1 MDDAKGLDAKPNRS
15 LRAVAIISI
24 LAVSPASAQRQASSS
39 SHSALVNQYCVG
51 CHNQKLSTAGVS
63 LESLDLAKVG
73 DHASVWERALRK
85 VRSGQMP
92 PPGLPR
98 PDAAVSAEFAEWLE
112 DSLDRAAA
120 AKPNPGRPAV
130 HRLNRAEYSNAIR
143 DLLAVDIN
151 PGALL
156 PVDDSG
162 YGFDNI
168 GDVLSVSPLLLE
180 RYISV
185 ARLISRLAVGDP
197 GIKPAEEEYV
207 ARRDPPGSTGRARNE
222 RASDDLPFD
231 SRGGMA
237 FRHYFPVDAEYTI
250 RVKLTNAN
258 QRPLEMRLPV
268 KAGLRTVGVAFLRES
283 TKPEMEVPGGRRGAA
298 AAGVP
303 APRKDVPPGEL
314 DLRLDGEKL
323 QRFQVPETGFATQVN
338 SVLVGGPYRIAGS
351 GETPSRSGL
360 FVCRPATA
368 KDEEPCARTI
378 LSALSRRAFRRPV
391 SDSDLKPLMAFYKA
405 GRHERDF
412 DYGIEKALRA
422 VLVSPDFL
430 FRIEHDPVGS
440 GPGSV
445 YPITDFE
452 LASRLSFFLWSSIP
466 DAPLL
471 DLAEKGKLKSPVI
484 LEQQVRRMLDD
495 PRAESLVGNFAGQ
508 WLYLR
513 GLAQVKP
520 DQDAFPEFDE
530 SLRQSFQKETELFFQ
545 NILREDR
552 SVIELLDANYTF
564 LNQRLAEHY
573 GIPKIYGSQFRKV
586 ALTDPNRGG
595 LLGQGSILTV
605 TSYPNRTSVVQRGK
619 WILENLLGAPPPPP
633 PPDVPELKPH
643 GKDGKILTMR
653 EQMEQHRTNP
663 ICSSCHSRMDP
674 IGFALE
680 NYDGV
685 GKWRSEDRG
694 SAIDASGKLPGGVQF
709 DGPAGLKK
717 LLLASYR
724 DDFVA
729 TVAEKLLTYALGR
742 GLEYYDQPA
751 VRTIA
756 RQAARDNYRI
766 SALIAAVAKSTPFQM
781 RRTPEQ

>member
-1 MDDAKGLDAKPNRS
+1 MTDAAQPKTLFWCA
-15 LRAVAIISI
+15 LVAISTF
-24 LAVSPASAQRQASSS
+24 LVKPANASNSS
-39 SHSALVNQYCVG
+39 NSGLLNQYCIG
-51 CHNQKLSTAGVS
+51 CHNQKLKTAGVS
-63 LESLDLAKVG
+63 LEGLDPANVG
-73 DHASVWERALRK
+73 DHAGVWERALRK

-92 PPGLPR
+92 PPGLPHA
-98 PDAAVSAEFAEWLE
+98 DAAATAAFAKSLE

-120 AKPNPGRPAV
+120 ANPNPGRPAI

-143 DLLAVDIN
+143 DLLAVDIK
-151 PGALL
+151 PGSLL

-168 GDVLSVSPLLLE
+168 GDVLSVSPILLE
-180 RYISV
+180 RYITA

-197 GIKPAEEEYV
+197 GIKPIDEEYM
-207 ARRDPPGSTGRARNE
+207 ARRDPPGSKNRPRNE
-222 RASDDLPFD
+222 RVSEDLPFD
-231 SRGGMA
+231 SRGGVS

-250 RVKLTNAN
+250 RVKLNGLN

-268 KAGLRTVGVAFLRES
+268 KAGLRTVGAAFLRES
-283 TKPEMEVPGGRRGAA
+283 AKPEAEAPGPRRAEDPGAPKKHEL
-298 AAGVP
+298 P
-303 APRKDVPPGEL
+303 AEL
-314 DLRLDGEKL
+314 DLRLDGKRV
-323 QRFQVPETGFATQVN
+323 QRFEVPQDDATPQVN
-338 SVLVGGPYRIAGS
+338 SVIVGGPFNVSGP
-351 GETPSRSGL
+351 GETPSRSRL

-378 LSALSRRAFRRPV
+378 LSALGRRAFRRSV
-391 SDSDLKPLMAFYKA
+391 SDADLRPLMAFYRKA
-405 GRHERDF
+405 REERNF
-412 DYGIEKALRA
+412 EYGVEKALRA
-422 VLVSPDFL
+422 LLVSPDFL
-430 FRIEHDPVGS
+430 FRIEHDPSGS
-440 GPGSV
+440 SPSTP
-445 YPITDFE
+445 YRITDLE

-466 DAPLL
+466 DDLLL
-471 DLAEKGKLKSPVI
+471 DLAEKGKLQDPAI
-484 LEQQVRRMLDD
+484 LDQQVRRMLKD
-495 PRAESLVGNFAGQ
+495 PRSESLVSNFAGQ

-520 DQDAFPEFDE
+520 DPDAFPEFDE
-530 SLRQSFQKETELFFQ
+530 SLRHSFQQETELFFQ
-545 NILREDR
+545 NILREDG
-552 SVIELLDANYTF
+552 SVVELLDANYTF

-633 PPDVPELKPH
+633 PADVPDLKPH
-643 GKDGKILTMR
+643 GEDGRLLTMR
-653 EQMEQHRTNP
+653 QQMEQHRTNP
-663 ICSSCHSRMDP
+663 VCSSCHARMDP

-680 NYDGV
+680 NYNGI
-685 GKWRSEDRG
+685 GKWRAEDGG
-694 SAIDASGKLPGGVQF
+694 SRIDASGKLPGGVQF
-709 DGPAGLKK
+709 QGPAGLKK
-717 LLLASYR
+717 LLLADYR

-751 VRTIA
+751 VRSITS
-756 RQAARDNYRI
+756 QAARDNYRI
-766 SALIAAVAKSTPFQM
+766 SALVTAVVKSTPFQM